1 MVYRASDDGALRQG
15 EIITDVVQLV
25 RGDGSVEPPNFPV
38 KLQRHPYAIVLN
50 QDCDLDAGHRLQS
63 THGAPAQAVPGVLLC
78 ELETAEVAFTA
89 LPGGDVRRRVKS
101 NNDPRYQFL
110 QQVAADEDRLGEG
123 LPELTADFRRFF
135 TVPTQELLSQIAL
148 PTALLDGEQIQAQRR
163 CVLETPYMEHFC
175 TRFAQYL
182 ARIALPEG
190 HEST

>member
-1 MVYRASDDGALRQG
+1 MELPRKQFPACCYANSKPPRWPSQPFRVATFADGLS
-15 EIITDVVQLV
+15 L
-25 RGDGSVEPPNFPV
+25 
-38 KLQRHPYAIVLN
+38 
-50 QDCDLDAGHRLQS
+50 
-63 THGAPAQAVPGVLLC
+63 
-78 ELETAEVAFTA
+78 
-89 LPGGDVRRRVKS
+89 